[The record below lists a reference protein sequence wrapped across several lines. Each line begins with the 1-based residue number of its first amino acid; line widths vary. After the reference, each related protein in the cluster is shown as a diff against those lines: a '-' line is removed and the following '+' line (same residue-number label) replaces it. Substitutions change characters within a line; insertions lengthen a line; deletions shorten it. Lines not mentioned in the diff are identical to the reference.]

1 RRICREPGLDHAAL
15 LAVYDGSVVGVA
27 SYEVVKGANTAE
39 VAFAVADTMHHRGI
53 ATLLLEHLVS
63 LARASHLAAF
73 RADTLDENRAMAEVF
88 RDAGLRAHTVRDNG
102 TLAITIPL
110 PADDTGDELAGYLDA
125 VAARERSAEVASLR
139 PVFAPRSVA
148 V

>member
-1 RRICREPGLDHAAL
+1 
-15 LAVYDGSVVGVA
+15 VVEGT
-27 SYEVVKGANTAE
+27 NTAE

-53 ATLLLEHLVS
+53 ATLMLEHLVS

-73 RADTLDENRAMAEVF
+73 RADTLEENIGMLVVF
-88 RDAGLRAHTVRDNG
+88 RDAGLRAHTVREDG
-102 TLAITIPL
+102 TLMITIPL
-110 PADDTGDELAGYLDA
+110 PPDDTGDELAGYLDA

-148 V
+148 VIGASRRPG